1 MSWFSISSLV
11 TQSALQKPSTR
22 LYPFEKRPPYPKT
35 RGHIEMQIST
45 CTFCNIC
52 AHKCP
57 TRAIVVN
64 KKDKVWAI
72 DHTRCIL
79 CGNCVDECRRSCL
92 SQSTSPE
99 PPMRRKQVQTLRQ
112 EFSPPDPVPAGE
124 AKPAAS
130 GADGASCC
138 STGP

>member
-11 TQSALQKPSTR
+11 TKSALRQPATR
-22 LYPFEKRPPYPKT
+22 LYPFEKREPYAHT
-35 RGHIEMQIST
+35 RGHIEMQITT

-64 KKDKVWAI
+64 KKEKVWAI

-79 CGNCVDECRRSCL
+79 CGNCVDECRRGCL
-92 SQSTSPE
+92 SQSNQHE
-99 PPMRRKQVQTLRQ
+99 PPMFRKEVETVRQ
-112 EFSPPDPVPAGE
+112 DFVPPDPVQGCP
-124 AKPAAS
+124 S
-130 GADGASCC
+130 
-138 STGP
+138 